1 MEVAWCRPWVSR
13 HSQTMWINF
22 FRLRLFCCLLAVL
35 MVLVL
40 VINVT
45 QVEYLDHETVSAM
58 FIDSSG
64 QFVSSQVSGISRN
77 PYCGYEHQ
85 TLSSRE
91 RMEEDSLLAALQ
103 WQVPDMGPVPFLKS
117 TDPSSS
123 YFVIL
128 NSAAF
133 FKVGSQL
140 EVLVHVQD
148 FQRKPKKYGGDYLQA
163 RIHSPK
169 LQAGAVGRVVDYQNG
184 SYKVFFTLLW
194 PGKVKVSVSLV
205 HPSEGIRVLQH
216 LQEEKPDR
224 VYFKS
229 LFRSGRISETT
240 ECNVCLPGSLPLCNF
255 TDLYTG
261 EPWFCFKP
269 KKLPCSSRINHFK
282 GGYLKGLVTA
292 AENAFFQSGVN
303 IKVPINSSGPDWV
316 TVIPRRTKETNNLE
330 LSQGSGTFPS
340 GYYYKDQW
348 MPRKFKMRQ
357 FNDPDN
363 ITECL
368 QRKVVYLFGDS
379 TIRQWFEYLTTFV
392 PDLVEFNLGSPKNVG
407 PFLAVDQKHNIL
419 LRYRCHGPPI
429 RFTTVFSNELRYVA
443 NELNGIVGGKNT
455 VVAIA
460 VWSHFSTFPLEVYI
474 RRLRNI
480 RRAVV
485 QLLDRSPK
493 TVVVI
498 RTANAQELGPEVSLF
513 NSDWYNFQL
522 DTILRKMFSGVGVYL
537 VDAWEM
543 TLAHYL
549 PHKLHPDEVIVKNQL
564 DMFLSFVCPLET

>member
-1 MEVAWCRPWVSR
+1 MSAPRPCLEAPRSAPAVSISILSPPLPELDQSLLGVGGEEAQEVRAGRSGVQSSGPDVQYPCNRRAHGGWQGRELMMSK
-13 HSQTMWINF
+13 
-22 FRLRLFCCLLAVL
+22 LRK
-35 MVLVL
+35 VLVVVVL
-40 VINVT
+40 VVSVT
-45 QVEYLDHETVSAM
+45 QVEYLDHDTVSAT

-64 QFVSSQVSGISRN
+64 QFVSSQVAGISRN
-77 PYCGYEHQ
+77 PYCGYDQQ
-85 TLSSRE
+85 TLSSQE
-91 RMEEDSLLAALQ
+91 RMEEDSLLAAFQ
-103 WQVPDMGPVPFLKS
+103 WQVPDVGPVPFLKS

-123 YFVIL
+123 YFIIL

-133 FKVGSQL
+133 FKAKLKCPYLWSTPVKGS
-140 EVLVHVQD
+140 E
-148 FQRKPKKYGGDYLQA
+148 FFSTYRKRNQTGS
-163 RIHSPK
+163 IS
-169 LQAGAVGRVVDYQNG
+169 RV
-184 SYKVFFTLLW
+184 S
-194 PGKVKVSVSLV
+194 SV
-205 HPSEGIRVLQH
+205 
-216 LQEEKPDR
+216 QEEFLKPP
-224 VYFKS
+224 S
-229 LFRSGRISETT
+229 AI
-240 ECNVCLPGSLPLCNF
+240 
-255 TDLYTG
+255 
-261 EPWFCFKP
+261 
-269 KKLPCSSRINHFK
+269 SRINHFK
-282 GGYLKGLVTA
+282 GGYLKGLLTA

-316 TVIPRRTKETNNLE
+316 TVIPGRTKETINLG
-330 LSQGSGTFPS
+330 LSQGTGTFPS

-348 MPRKFKMRQ
+348 RPRKFKIRQ

-368 QRKVVYLFGDS
+368 QRKMVYLFGDS
-379 TIRQWFEYLTTFV
+379 TIRQWFEYLTAFV

-419 LRYRCHGPPI
+419 LKYRCHGPPI
-429 RFTTVFSNELRYVA
+429 RFTTVFSSELRYVA

-460 VWSHFSTFPLEVYI
+460 IWSHFSTFPLAVYI

-522 DTILRKMFSGVGVYL
+522 DTVLRKMFSGVGVYL

-543 TLAHYL
+543 TLAHHL

>member
-1 MEVAWCRPWVSR
+1 
-13 HSQTMWINF
+13 
-22 FRLRLFCCLLAVL
+22 
-35 MVLVL
+35 
-40 VINVT
+40 
-45 QVEYLDHETVSAM
+45 
-58 FIDSSG
+58 
-64 QFVSSQVSGISRN
+64 
-77 PYCGYEHQ
+77 
-85 TLSSRE
+85 
-91 RMEEDSLLAALQ
+91 SLLAALQ
-103 WQVPDMGPVPFLKS
+103 WQVPGLGPVPFVKS

-128 NSAAF
+128 NSGSF

-140 EVLVHVQD
+140 EVLVRVQD
-148 FQRKPKKYGGDYLQA
+148 FQRKPKQYGGDYLQA

-184 SYKVFFTLLW
+184 FYKIFFTLLW
-194 PGKVKVSVSLV
+194 PGQVTVSVSLV
-205 HPSEGIRVLQH
+205 HPSEGIRVLQQ
-216 LQEEKPDR
+216 LQEERPDR

-255 TDLYTG
+255 TDLYSG
-261 EPWFCFKP
+261 EPWFCFRP
-269 KKLPCSSRINHFK
+269 KQLPCSSRINHYK
-282 GGYLKGLVTA
+282 GGYVKGLLTA
-292 AENAFFQSGVN
+292 ADSAFFQSFSETDETVKSYDFKLLPERN
-303 IKVPINSSGPDWV
+303 KYTSSKKKKPVG
-316 TVIPRRTKETNNLE
+316 
-330 LSQGSGTFPS
+330 SSGTFPS
-340 GYYYKDQW
+340 GYYYRDQW
-348 MPRKFKMRQ
+348 RPRRLRMRR

-392 PDLVEFNLGSPKNVG
+392 PDLKSWHRIGANVG
-407 PFLAVDQKHNIL
+407 PFLAVDKKHNIL
-419 LRYRCHGPPI
+419 LKYRCHGPPI

-460 VWSHFSTFPLEVYI
+460 IWSHFSTFPLEVYI

-480 RRAVV
+480 RRAVI

-498 RTANAQELGPEVSLF
+498 RTANAQELGPEASLF
-513 NSDWYNFQL
+513 SSDWYNFQL

-549 PHKLHPDEVIVKNQL
+549 PHKLHPDEIIVKNQL
-564 DMFLSFVCPLET
+564 DMFLSFVC

>member
-1 MEVAWCRPWVSR
+1 DF
-13 HSQTMWINF
+13 HF
-22 FRLRLFCCLLAVL
+22 FFS
-35 MVLVL
+35 
-40 VINVT
+40 T
-45 QVEYLDHETVSAM
+45 

-64 QFVSSQVSGISRN
+64 QIVLSQATGISRN

-85 TLSSRE
+85 TLSRQE
-91 RMEEDSLLAALQ
+91 RLEEDSLLATLQ
-103 WQVPDMGPVPFLKS
+103 GQVPDVGLVPFVKS

-133 FKVGSQL
+133 FRVGSQL

-163 RIHSPK
+163 KIHSPK
-169 LQAGAVGRVVDYQNG
+169 LQAGAVGRVVDYKNG
-184 SYKVFFTLLW
+184 FYKVFFTLLW
-194 PGKVKVSVSLV
+194 PGKVKVSISLV

-282 GGYLKGLVTA
+282 GGYLKGLLTA
-292 AENAFFQSGVN
+292 TESAFFQSGVN
-303 IKVPINSSGPDWV
+303 IKMPINSSGPDWV
-316 TVIPRRTKETNNLE
+316 TVVPRRIKEVPE
-330 LSQGSGTFPS
+330 GSETFPS

-348 MPRKFKMRQ
+348 KPRRFKMRH

-368 QRKVVYLFGDS
+368 QRKMVYLFGDS
-379 TIRQWFEYLTTFV
+379 TIRQWFDYLTTFV
-392 PDLVEFNLGSPKNVG
+392 PDLVEFQMGSPKNVG

-419 LRYRCHGPPI
+419 LKYRCHGPPI
-429 RFTTVFSNELRYVA
+429 RFTTVFSNELHYVA
-443 NELNGIVGGKNT
+443 NELNGIVGGRNT
-455 VVAIA
+455 VIAISL
-460 VWSHFSTFPLEVYI
+460 WSHFSTYPLEVYI

-480 RRAVV
+480 RRSVV
-485 QLLDRSPK
+485 QLLDRSPR

-522 DTILRKMFSGVGVYL
+522 DTILRRMFSGVGVYL